1 MGNIK
6 ISFSQDLPGVSQT
19 GICPLEDKENVPRT
33 RMPCSPKSIFLCFVC
48 WCYRPSPTKLFHKQ
62 QKQQSLFLCV
72 FASSVPYIPFT
83 SSFRGFLY
91 PQIVWPSEGSSGAW
105 CENKDP
111 LTGHL
116 AVASWSRLLLPF
128 SSAEVLIW
136 ILLLSQ
142 PASFQWNL

>member
-1 MGNIK
+1 MFTGLWEHEQYQNLLFARFTRH
-6 ISFSQDLPGVSQT
+6 ISKQASAIWRARRMSQGQGCHAVQSLS
-19 GICPLEDKENVPRT
+19 
-33 RMPCSPKSIFLCFVC
+33 S
-48 WCYRPSPTKLFHKQ
+48 PSPTKMFHKQ
-62 QKQQSLFLCV
+62 QNQQSLFLCV

-83 SSFRGFLY
+83 SGFRGFLY

-105 CENKDP
+105 CEGTDL

-142 PASFQWNL
+142 TASFQ